1 MHIEVQGDAEDVFA
15 RRMFSYHYRLFDRY
29 GKPLA
34 SLAVLADDNPKWR
47 PESFGYE
54 LFGCRMNF
62 DFPMVKLL
70 DWESQLDTLL
80 ESDNAVALVT
90 AAHLLT
96 KKTRGDVSERYSAKI
111 RLIRI
116 LFDRGWERQ
125 RIVDF
130 FTVLDWLIRLPDNLE
145 AKIFEDIRQIEE
157 ERQMQYVTSI
167 ERIAQKKGM
176 SEGLQQG
183 MQEGILEGIEDL
195 MEIKFGEDS
204 LRLIPAIG
212 KIKDVERLREIRRII
227 KQSKTLDEVEQKI
240 VQ

>member
-1 MHIEVQGDAEDVFA
+1 
-15 RRMFSYHYRLFDRY
+15 
-29 GKPLA
+29 
-34 SLAVLADDNPKWR
+34 
-47 PESFGYE
+47 
-54 LFGCRMNF
+54 
-62 DFPMVKLL
+62 
-70 DWESQLDTLL
+70 
-80 ESDNAVALVT
+80 
-90 AAHLLT
+90 
-96 KKTRGDVSERYSAKI
+96 